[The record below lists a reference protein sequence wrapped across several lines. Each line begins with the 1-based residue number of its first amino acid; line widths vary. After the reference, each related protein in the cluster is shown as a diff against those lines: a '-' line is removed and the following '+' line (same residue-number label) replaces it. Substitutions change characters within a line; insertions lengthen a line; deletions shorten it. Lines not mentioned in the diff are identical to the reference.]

1 MDEVVS
7 GSECVVDEVW
17 FTSGCV
23 VNEVRLMSRSVVDE
37 VRLTSGCVADGF
49 ISGYVVDEKCLRK
62 GGCVCC
68 GFQWV
73 GAVLM

>member
-1 MDEVVS
+1 MK
-7 GSECVVDEVW
+7 
-17 FTSGCV
+17 V
-23 VNEVRLMSRSVVDE
+23 VNEVGLMSRSVVM
-37 VRLTSGCVADGF
+37 SGCVADEIGF

-62 GGCVCC
+62 GGCACC